1 MEIVFEPVPERG
13 PVSNYD
19 IVRRF
24 DVYNM
29 AEFLAQ
35 VSDVTTKNGAAIS
48 RARIQEWLQS
58 PFVRREQDG

>member
-1 MEIVFEPVPERG
+1 MKIVFEPVPERG

-35 VSDVTTKNGAAIS
+35 VSDVTTKKRRGYQQSQNSGVAAEPVCQEGA
-48 RARIQEWLQS
+48 
-58 PFVRREQDG
+58 G